1 MFLVV
6 TCLGRHT
13 CTVPPP
19 ALIATLPGD
28 DDPYSTIT
36 PSLSLSLSSSVSWT
50 TSHSRV
56 PCALLRPPLLSR
68 DTLHLVVRPLG
79 DRGYHTSPLMCF
91 PDKKATVEKAVDS
104 AKEKKKKAVEVT
116 AAPKVS
122 PIVILRS
129 VAPLLSTLFT
139 LYIMCCVMGGYTRS

>member
-1 MFLVV
+1 
-6 TCLGRHT
+6 
-13 CTVPPP
+13 
-19 ALIATLPGD
+19 
-28 DDPYSTIT
+28 
-36 PSLSLSLSSSVSWT
+36 
-50 TSHSRV
+50 
-56 PCALLRPPLLSR
+56 
-68 DTLHLVVRPLG
+68 
-79 DRGYHTSPLMCF
+79 MCF